1 MRGVP
6 QLHHPGYL
14 LPHLGTFS
22 ANSLKHKPK
31 EEKTSIDLDN
41 VFIKWNAGDAFL
53 FGKLSVEAH
62 KLEKDQIRKE
72 FPYRPKNRSP

>member
-1 MRGVP
+1 M
-6 QLHHPGYL
+6 